1 VSERDVRALI
11 AREYGLDSE
20 AAGLLTGETLAEVEA
35 SAAALSKL
43 LGEQREARREQ
54 TLAPDFFTGAAAAKA
69 ERKQTLL
76 EAITGRAPQPR
87 DERGRFASSG
97 FDGGARQTV
106 APRRQSHDQWLVDL
120 LHHGR
125 ADVGRHL

>member
-20 AAGLLTGETLAEVEA
+20 AAGLLSGETLAEVEA

-54 TLAPDFFTGAAAAKA
+54 TLPPDFFTGAAAAKA
-69 ERKQTLL
+69 ARKQALL

-87 DERGRFASSG
+87 DERGRYTG
-97 FDGGARQTV
+97 FDGGARRQT
-106 APRRQSHDQWLVDL
+106 APVRQQTHDEWLVDV